1 MTTRVEKSIVVD
13 VPVNA
18 VYNQWTQF
26 EEFPQ
31 FMGGVQSVT
40 QLDDVRLRWVAEIFG
55 VRREW
60 DATILE
66 QIPDE
71 KIAWAATEGATNA
84 GAVYFAPA
92 GAGQTQVR
100 LSLEFAPEGIVEK
113 VGDLLNVVEKQ
124 AESDLERFKAFI
136 EERGSASGAWRG
148 EVTGSTTLGTP
159 GVEEAAA
166 SEGTSGKAGL
176 STVAKVAGAAV
187 AAAGVAAA
195 GAMKSKSGSS
205 SETSES
211 EPVEID
217 VVDATTVEVDTTYV
231 AATPDVFVEDDDVVT
246 YDASGQ
252 TLNEFVSP
260 TDDLGTGEPGRIA

>member
-1 MTTRVEKSIVVD
+1 MERIEKSIEVQC
-13 VPVNA
+13 PVHK

-31 FMGGVQSVT
+31 FMGGVKSVT

-113 VGDLLNVVEKQ
+113 VGDLFNVVEKQ
-124 AESDLERFKAFI
+124 AEADLERFKAFI

-148 EVTGSTTLGTP
+148 EVAGSTTLGTP

-195 GAMKSKSGSS
+195 GAMKSKSAST

-211 EPVEID
+211 ESID
-217 VVDATTVEVDTTYV
+217 VDVATPVEVDTTYV

-252 TLNEFVSP
+252 SLNEFVSP
-260 TDDLGTGEPGRIA
+260 TDDLGTGEPGRTV

>member
-1 MTTRVEKSIVVD
+1 MSTKVEKSIVVD

-26 EEFPQ
+26 EEFPE
-31 FMGGVQSVT
+31 FMGGVERVT
-40 QLDDVRLRWVAEIFG
+40 QLDDVRLHWVAEIFG

-66 QIPDE
+66 QVPDV

-84 GAVYFAPA
+84 GAVYFAPV

-113 VGDLLNVVEKQ
+113 VGDMFDVVEKQ
-124 AESDLERFKAFI
+124 AEADLERFKAFI
-136 EERGSASGAWRG
+136 EQRGSATGAWRG
-148 EVTGSTTLGTP
+148 EVAGSTTLGTP
-159 GVEEAAA
+159 GIEEAAA

-205 SETSES
+205 EGTSEI
-211 EPVEID
+211 EGEEGTTAEATPVEAHD
-217 VVDATTVEVDTTYV
+217 VERARSTEI
-231 AATPDVFVEDDDVVT
+231 DDVVT
-246 YDASGQ
+246 YDAAGQ
-252 TLNEFVSP
+252 SLNESIDIDP
-260 TDDLGTGEPGRIA
+260 ADGRSV

>member
-1 MTTRVEKSIVVD
+1 
-13 VPVNA
+13 

-40 QLDDVRLRWVAEIFG
+40 QLDDVRLHWVAEIFG

-113 VGDLLNVVEKQ
+113 VGDLFNVVEKQ
-124 AESDLERFKAFI
+124 TEADLERFKAFI
-136 EERGSASGAWRG
+136 EARGSASGAWRG
-148 EVTGSTTLGTP
+148 EVAGTTTLGTP
-159 GVEEAAA
+159 GIEEAAA
-166 SEGTSGKAGL
+166 SEGTSGRAGF

-195 GAMKSKSGSS
+195 GAMKNKTGS
-205 SETSES
+205 TSEAPES
-211 EPVEID
+211 EEVTVVEATPVEID
-217 VVDATTVEVDTTYV
+217 TAYV
-231 AATPDVFVEDDDVVT
+231 AETPDVFVEDDDVVT

-252 TLNEFVSP
+252 SLNEFVSP
-260 TDDLGTGEPGRIA
+260 TDEFGTGEGGRAL